1 MVMPNGLEK
10 VISEL
15 QLTDNK
21 QAISLIALRVVLKEI
36 YSELSESQKIKIAE
50 NLRDKLSPNDEN
62 KTHESKR
69 QFELLREETES
80 ILGVQL
86 ER

>member
-1 MVMPNGLEK
+1 MLNGLEK
-10 VISEL
+10 AISEL

-21 QAISLIALRVVLKEI
+21 QAISLIALRVALKEI
-36 YSELSESQKIKIAE
+36 YSELSESQKNKIAE
-50 NLRDKLSPNDEN
+50 NLRETLSPSDEN
-62 KTHESKR
+62 KTYESKR
-69 QFELLREETES
+69 QFKLLREETES

>member
-1 MVMPNGLEK
+1 MQTGLEK

-15 QLTDNK
+15 QLVDNK
-21 QAISLIALRVVLKEI
+21 QAISLIALRVALKEI
-36 YSELSESQKIKIAE
+36 YSELSESQKNKIAE
-50 NLRDKLSPNDEN
+50 NLRETLSPSDEN

-69 QFELLREETES
+69 QFELLRAETES